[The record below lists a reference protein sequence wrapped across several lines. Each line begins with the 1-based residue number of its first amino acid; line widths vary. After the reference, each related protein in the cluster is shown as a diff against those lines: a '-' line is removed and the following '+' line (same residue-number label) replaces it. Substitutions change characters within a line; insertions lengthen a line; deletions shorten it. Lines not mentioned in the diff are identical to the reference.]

1 MIICPTCKEE
11 IDDESRY
18 CDQCGQALVYCNS
31 CGRVGKGRRCIYCG
45 GLMVSAEELL
55 NNRETSHTSLGTFS
69 SRIITSGN
77 STLGSDGSMVTTAGN
92 YQRLPVLT
100 LYNGNLDIRIVGQN
114 GAVIGRR
121 QGPYSQFF
129 QDNMYISGVH
139 AQLVYNK
146 ESGWCIIDKHSSNGT
161 RLNDRDLLPDVPMSL
176 KNGDMV
182 TLANVSMQV
191 NIE

>member
-18 CDQCGQALVYCNS
+18 CDQCGQALVYCRS

-55 NNRETSHTSLGTFS
+55 KNRETSHTSLGTFS

>member
-55 NNRETSHTSLGTFS
+55 KNRETSHTSLGTFS

-121 QGPYSQFF
+121 EGPYSQFF

>member
-55 NNRETSHTSLGTFS
+55 KNRETSHTSLGTFS

>member
-18 CDQCGQALVYCNS
+18 CDQCGQALVYCIS

>member
-18 CDQCGQALVYCNS
+18 CDQCGQALVYCRS

-55 NNRETSHTSLGTFS
+55 KNRETSHTSLGTFS

-176 KNGDMV
+176 KNGDLV

>member
-45 GLMVSAEELL
+45 GLMVSAEELQK
-55 NNRETSHTSLGTFS
+55 NRETSHTSLGTFS